1 MKPAGLLIGA
11 VLAAVSGV
19 ATAAPDPA
27 ARQRMVEILAE
38 FSAISDIDIGNC
50 DHEHAAFSTA
60 YAALTDSPN
69 AVAMHRVMGHYQL
82 KPEPPAQVEA
92 NPTADQCLA
101 ALDKAKALF
110 ERHGDY
116 IQKLAASLPPPASVD

>member
-1 MKPAGLLIGA
+1 MKTAGLLITAALA
-11 VLAAVSGV
+11 VFAGV

-27 ARQRMVEILAE
+27 ARVRMTGILDE
-38 FSAISDIDIGNC
+38 FNAISDIDIGNC
-50 DHEHAAFSTA
+50 DHEHPVFAKA
-60 YAALTDSPN
+60 YDALTDSPN
-69 AVAMHRVMGHYQL
+69 AVAMHRVLAHFELRPQ
-82 KPEPPAQVEA
+82 PPAQVEH

-116 IQKLAASLPPPASVD
+116 IQKLAASLPPTAAAD

>member
-1 MKPAGLLIGA
+1 MKRAGLLIG
-11 VLAAVSGV
+11 VVAAMSGV

-50 DHEHAAFSTA
+50 DHEHPAFSKA
-60 YAALTDSPN
+60 YDALTDSPN
-69 AVAMHRVMGHYQL
+69 AVAMQRALTHFEL
-82 KPEPPAQVEA
+82 KPEAPATVEH
-92 NPTADQCLA
+92 NPSADQCLA